1 MAEKFIELHHVN
13 KHYGGVHAL
22 KDIDFDLNVGEVH
35 CLVGKN
41 GCGKSTMIKIISGVI
56 KPDEGSEIILCG
68 KKMKSVSPQISM
80 DCGVRVIYQDLSLF
94 PNLTV
99 AENIAFNQHTDK
111 AFKGVNWKRINET
124 AKNTLDMMHIN
135 LDLSA
140 DVSSLSIA
148 DRQLVAIARALAT
161 NAKLLIMDEPTS
173 SLTRKEVDGLFTIVR
188 KLKEQGITVIF
199 VSHKIDEILEIADRI
214 TVVRDG
220 VKIATYENDEA
231 ANIDENKLAEII
243 SGHSIEYKQDF
254 VKPEDEVVLE
264 VKGLSSGRQYK
275 DVSFSL
281 RKGEVLGI
289 IGLLGAGRTELAL
302 SLFGMNKP
310 DSGEIWI
317 KGEKVDLHNNRDA
330 IRNHIAYL
338 PEDRLLQGLVVDQ
351 NVEDN
356 MSITIIDRIKSVLGL
371 VDLKKRRVITEDWIK
386 KLDIKSAEPG
396 VSASAMSGGNQQK
409 IVVAKWLATNP
420 EILILDQPTNG
431 IDVAAKDAIYKVIR
445 DLAKS
450 GISVIIISD
459 EIPEIY
465 YNCPRAI
472 LMHKGHVKGEVDCS
486 AMTEEEFSEVIV
498 NAQ

>member
-56 KPDEGSEIILCG
+56 KPDEGSEIVLCG

-80 DCGVRVIYQDLSLF
+80 ESGVRVIYQDLSLF

-111 AFKGVNWKRINET
+111 KVKGVNWKRINRT
-124 AKNTLDMMHIN
+124 AQETLDMMHIN
-135 LDLSA
+135 LDLSV
-140 DVSSLSIA
+140 DVSALSIA

-173 SLTRKEVDGLFTIVR
+173 SLTRKEVDVLFSIVN

-199 VSHKIDEILEIADRI
+199 VSHKTDEILEIADRI

-220 VKIATYENDEA
+220 VKIATYENNAE
-231 ANIDENKLAEII
+231 NEIDGNKLAEMI

-254 VKPEDEVVLE
+254 VKPEEETVLE
-264 VKGLSSGRQYK
+264 VKGLSSGKQYK

-281 RKGEVLGI
+281 KKGEVLGI

-310 DSGEIWI
+310 DSGEIYV
-317 KGEKVDLHNNRDA
+317 KGQNVDFHSNRDA
-330 IRNHIAYL
+330 IKKHIAYL

-356 MSITIIDRIKSVLGL
+356 MSITVLDRIKSALGL
-371 VDLKKRRVITEDWIK
+371 IDLKKRRSMTEDWIG
-386 KLDIKSAEPG
+386 KLDIKSAQPG
-396 VSASAMSGGNQQK
+396 VSASTMSGGNQQK
-409 IVVAKWLATNP
+409 IVVAKWLATDP

-472 LMHKGHVKGEVDCS
+472 VMHKGRVKCEIDCS
-486 AMTEEEFSEVIV
+486 AMSEKEFSEVIV

>member
-22 KDIDFDLNVGEVH
+22 KDIDFDLNKGEVH

-41 GCGKSTMIKIISGVI
+41 GCGKSTMIKVISGVI
-56 KPDEGSEIILCG
+56 KPDEGSEIVLCG
-68 KKMKSVSPQISM
+68 KRMKSVSPQISM
-80 DCGVRVIYQDLSLF
+80 ESGVRVIYQDLSLF
-94 PNLTV
+94 PNLSV

-111 AFKGVNWKRINET
+111 TVKGVNWKRINET
-124 AKNTLDMMHIN
+124 AKNTLDMMHIS
-135 LDLSA
+135 LDLTA
-140 DVSSLSIA
+140 DVSALSIA

-173 SLTRKEVDGLFTIVR
+173 SLTRKEVDVLFAIVR

-199 VSHKIDEILEIADRI
+199 VSHKTDEILEIADRI

-220 VKIATYENDEA
+220 VKIATYENNAE
-231 ANIDENKLAEII
+231 NEIDGNKLAEMI

-254 VKPEDEVVLE
+254 VKPGEETVLE
-264 VKGLSSGRQYK
+264 VKNLSSGKQYK
-275 DVSFSL
+275 DISFSL
-281 RKGEVLGI
+281 KKGEVLGI

-310 DSGEIWI
+310 DSGEIYV
-317 KGEKVDLHNNRDA
+317 KGEKVVFKSNRDA
-330 IRNHIAYL
+330 IKKHIAYL
-338 PEDRLLQGLVVDQ
+338 PEDRLLQGLVVEQ

-356 MSITIIDRIKSVLGL
+356 MSVTVLDRIKSALGL
-371 VDLKKRRVITEDWIK
+371 IDLKKRRDMTENWIG
-386 KLDIKSAEPG
+386 KLDIKSAKPG
-396 VSASAMSGGNQQK
+396 VSASTMSGGNQQK
-409 IVVAKWLATNP
+409 IVVAKWLATDP

-445 DLAKS
+445 SLAES

-472 LMHKGHVKGEVDCS
+472 LMHKGRVKSEIDCAS
-486 AMTEEEFSEVIV
+486 MSEKEFSEVIV

>member
-22 KDIDFDLNVGEVH
+22 KDIDFDLNTGEVH

-41 GCGKSTMIKIISGVI
+41 GCGKSTMIKVISGVI
-56 KPDEGSEIILCG
+56 KPDEGSEIVLCG
-68 KKMKSVSPQISM
+68 KRMKSVSPQISM
-80 DCGVRVIYQDLSLF
+80 ESGVRVIYQDLSLF

-111 AFKGVNWKRINET
+111 TVKGVNWKRINET
-124 AKNTLDMMHIN
+124 AKNTLDMMHIS
-135 LDLSA
+135 LDLTA
-140 DVSSLSIA
+140 DVSALSIA

-173 SLTRKEVDGLFTIVR
+173 SLTRKEVDVLFAIVR

-199 VSHKIDEILEIADRI
+199 VSHKTDEILEIADRI

-220 VKIATYENDEA
+220 VKIATYENNAE
-231 ANIDENKLAEII
+231 NEIDGNKLAEMI

-254 VKPEDEVVLE
+254 VKPEEETVLE
-264 VKGLSSGRQYK
+264 VKNLSSGKQYK

-281 RKGEVLGI
+281 KKGEVLGI

-310 DSGEIWI
+310 DSGEIYV
-317 KGEKVDLHNNRDA
+317 KGEKVVFKSNRDA
-330 IRNHIAYL
+330 IKKHIAYL
-338 PEDRLLQGLVVDQ
+338 PEDRLLQGLVVEQ

-356 MSITIIDRIKSVLGL
+356 MSVTVLDRIKSALGL
-371 VDLKKRRVITEDWIK
+371 IDLKKRRSMTENWIG
-386 KLDIKSAEPG
+386 KLDIKSAKPG
-396 VSASAMSGGNQQK
+396 VSASTMSGGNQQK
-409 IVVAKWLATNP
+409 IVVAKWLATDP

-445 DLAKS
+445 SLAES

-472 LMHKGHVKGEVDCS
+472 LMHKGRVKGEIDCAS
-486 AMTEEEFSEVIV
+486 MSEKEFSEVIV

>member
-199 VSHKIDEILEIADRI
+199 
-214 TVVRDG
+214 
-220 VKIATYENDEA
+220 
-231 ANIDENKLAEII
+231 
-243 SGHSIEYKQDF
+243 
-254 VKPEDEVVLE
+254 
-264 VKGLSSGRQYK
+264 
-275 DVSFSL
+275 
-281 RKGEVLGI
+281 
-289 IGLLGAGRTELAL
+289 
-302 SLFGMNKP
+302 
-310 DSGEIWI
+310 
-317 KGEKVDLHNNRDA
+317 
-330 IRNHIAYL
+330 
-338 PEDRLLQGLVVDQ
+338 
-351 NVEDN
+351 
-356 MSITIIDRIKSVLGL
+356 
-371 VDLKKRRVITEDWIK
+371 
-386 KLDIKSAEPG
+386 
-396 VSASAMSGGNQQK
+396 
-409 IVVAKWLATNP
+409 
-420 EILILDQPTNG
+420 
-431 IDVAAKDAIYKVIR
+431 
-445 DLAKS
+445 
-450 GISVIIISD
+450 
-459 EIPEIY
+459 
-465 YNCPRAI
+465 
-472 LMHKGHVKGEVDCS
+472 
-486 AMTEEEFSEVIV
+486 
-498 NAQ
+498 

>member
-161 NAKLLIMDEPTS
+161 NAIPHSMVSKLFFILLIS
-173 SLTRKEVDGLFTIVR
+173 
-188 KLKEQGITVIF
+188 
-199 VSHKIDEILEIADRI
+199 
-214 TVVRDG
+214 
-220 VKIATYENDEA
+220 
-231 ANIDENKLAEII
+231 
-243 SGHSIEYKQDF
+243 
-254 VKPEDEVVLE
+254 
-264 VKGLSSGRQYK
+264 
-275 DVSFSL
+275 
-281 RKGEVLGI
+281 
-289 IGLLGAGRTELAL
+289 
-302 SLFGMNKP
+302 
-310 DSGEIWI
+310 
-317 KGEKVDLHNNRDA
+317 
-330 IRNHIAYL
+330 
-338 PEDRLLQGLVVDQ
+338 
-351 NVEDN
+351 
-356 MSITIIDRIKSVLGL
+356 
-371 VDLKKRRVITEDWIK
+371 
-386 KLDIKSAEPG
+386 
-396 VSASAMSGGNQQK
+396 
-409 IVVAKWLATNP
+409 
-420 EILILDQPTNG
+420 
-431 IDVAAKDAIYKVIR
+431 
-445 DLAKS
+445 
-450 GISVIIISD
+450 
-459 EIPEIY
+459 
-465 YNCPRAI
+465 
-472 LMHKGHVKGEVDCS
+472 
-486 AMTEEEFSEVIV
+486 
-498 NAQ
+498 